1 MVMFSFAIPLSF
13 VFYGFVFCVSFC
25 NIFWGVV
32 LTSGVGGGGGDFI
45 GMALL
50 FQHMFSGRDL
60 VSLFWISQ
68 KIICL
73 DVLVKFLFGMS
84 V

>member
-1 MVMFSFAIPLSF
+1 MFRLS
-13 VFYGFVFCVSFC
+13 VWKLILWLFC
-25 NIFWGVV
+25 N
-32 LTSGVGGGGGDFI
+32 TSVGGGGGGDFI

-73 DVLVKFLFGMS
+73 DVLVKLS
-84 V
+84 VWHVCLGTLTYSLVALLAS